1 MIRRALALFALTL
14 SLSGC
19 TYFGSEF
26 MVWQLNKAEPT
37 GTEFS
42 KQLTTQYKDRA
53 NKSQYQTYNY
63 DQAYRNADR
72 GLDASVGAVVKPYST
87 DEFKIPENLMGEIVK
102 ARIDLDKALNDGGR
116 EATPREAAL
125 AQAKFDCWVEDAAKE
140 WLPELYQECRQEFYS
155 AYKQM
160 IAMRGEPVD
169 VTGTTIGQPEAV
181 DTNANRFMLFFGS
194 AGAKLTAS
202 TASSVDQIAQIIKQR
217 QPKLVRIEGHS
228 DASGSKKA
236 KQMISDKRAIAVADA
251 LIARGVNPK
260 LLETKGWSD
269 RKPLFKTRNKNVPAN
284 RRTEIWLDF

>member
-19 TYFGSEF
+19 AYFGSEF

-37 GTEFS
+37 GSEFS
-42 KQLTTQYKDRA
+42 KALTEQYKDRA
-53 NKSQYQTYNY
+53 NKSQYQNYNY

-87 DEFKIPENLMGEIVK
+87 DEFNIPESMLPEIAK
-102 ARIDLDKALNDGGR
+102 ARIDLDKALSDGAR

-125 AQAKFDCWVEDAAKE
+125 AQAKFDCWVEDAAKT
-140 WLPELYQECRQEFYS
+140 WLPELYQECRQEFY
-155 AYKQM
+155 AAFKQM
-160 IAMRGEPVD
+160 GAMRGEPVD
-169 VTGTTIGQPEAV
+169 AAGTTIGQPDAV
-181 DTNANRFMLFFGS
+181 DTNANRFMLFFGT

-202 TASSVDQIAQIIKQR
+202 TATSLDQIAQIIKQR

-228 DASGSKKA
+228 DASGSKKS
-236 KQMISDKRAIAVADA
+236 KQAISDKRAIAVSEA
-251 LIARGVNPK
+251 LIQRGVNPQVIN
-260 LLETKGWSD
+260 TKGWSD
-269 RKPLFKTRNKNVPAN
+269 RKPLFKTKNKNVPAN